1 MSSEVGSGPQADICS
16 LSVRCPLL
24 PKSQLAGQLGLWNGD
39 TERFLELKLL
49 LGRRLH
55 RQVRGHRSFE
65 NAIEVICRGLRVSC
79 RESQGQAIF
88 SQDVRGTK

>member
-39 TERFLELKLL
+39 TERFLELITNSYLVGACT
-49 LGRRLH
+49 GRSAGIAPLRM
-55 RQVRGHRSFE
+55 RS
-65 NAIEVICRGLRVSC
+65 R
-79 RESQGQAIF
+79 
-88 SQDVRGTK
+88 